1 MQRERFLGSVARSW
15 EKPVACSWEKL
26 VVASGRIPAAGCGD
40 EGEFETLLDLSI

>member
-26 VVASGRIPAAGCGD
+26 VVASGRIPAAGCD
-40 EGEFETLLDLSI
+40 EGQFAPLLDLSI